1 MEPIAQVSQALQVIE
16 NVCKISSMVW
26 VNKNQCKRIADR
38 FRVIA
43 EGLKGMEL
51 DKHPAGGSSNKDY
64 PGFDELLTVLRKG
77 EVLVS
82 YYTVSAVSRTD
93 NREAFLEIHQELD
106 TLDSQFHFEGLDG
119 KYIRLASGID
129 GSALLTEDAEK
140 DLKEMP
146 RKLEELARINEDP
159 MHTSQEKPDL
169 DLETWQQVVSE
180 KSKPVGEDGKL
191 PIYLSIDWSTVETK
205 APVRELVRQSTQD
218 PTDKELVG
226 FGQDS
231 ERAVFLKEKL
241 DADLRNFMKKK
252 LEPAPGAKPRPV
264 TRSEE
269 LDIITQIAKGMHYLH
284 TQQYVPK
291 DLNCANVLV
300 KKSGD
305 YLDVKIADPRNAM
318 KRAFERPPRNSLG
331 GPWDQAAFEVARST
345 KRPRWTAPEAI
356 KLVGGVRPSPDLLR
370 KSDVYS
376 FAMTCYEVVTGKL
389 PFDGIKDNALPEQIE
404 ADGGYRP
411 TLPSDLYPDLKVL
424 IEKCWHGDPEQR
436 PDFSYISEEL
446 RRIQQA
452 PKSLQVTSVID
463 ESVFE
468 QGNVLKHSCDEDL
481 KEDGDANRSRDFG
494 DSGAPEMN
502 LNSPSLIQQRSTDIF
517 IGPEMPE
524 AGFGVNPS
532 TLYDDEPPMQTR
544 HWSAEE
550 SRAVLELTEEAL
562 RVDVGLDSWDFVSE
576 KLFKQYDFDRA
587 SKSCQKQW
595 NTLLK
600 SFYAIRDHES
610 FSCVTYWEMDEDL
623 RSKNNLSRVFDLEW
637 CKVIERI
644 LTAKSF
650 DEETSSIQMDA
661 DLRSFVDL
669 ELEEGDTQ
677 SEDKGLS
684 ADSTATLESQAALF
698 SNLAS
703 TQYNQQ
709 QPGDE
714 ISSMPDKDLFSRI
727 SRFVKKQIED
737 ALEPLFAVVQ
747 SRKEE
752 EQKRRDVC

>member
-1 MEPIAQVSQALQVIE
+1 
-16 NVCKISSMVW
+16 
-26 VNKNQCKRIADR
+26 
-38 FRVIA
+38 
-43 EGLKGMEL
+43 
-51 DKHPAGGSSNKDY
+51 
-64 PGFDELLTVLRKG
+64 
-77 EVLVS
+77 
-82 YYTVSAVSRTD
+82 
-93 NREAFLEIHQELD
+93 
-106 TLDSQFHFEGLDG
+106 
-119 KYIRLASGID
+119 
-129 GSALLTEDAEK
+129 
-140 DLKEMP
+140 
-146 RKLEELARINEDP
+146 
-159 MHTSQEKPDL
+159 
-169 DLETWQQVVSE
+169 
-180 KSKPVGEDGKL
+180 
-191 PIYLSIDWSTVETK
+191 
-205 APVRELVRQSTQD
+205 
-218 PTDKELVG
+218 
-226 FGQDS
+226 
-231 ERAVFLKEKL
+231 
-241 DADLRNFMKKK
+241 
-252 LEPAPGAKPRPV
+252 
-264 TRSEE
+264 
-269 LDIITQIAKGMHYLH
+269 
-284 TQQYVPK
+284 
-291 DLNCANVLV
+291 
-300 KKSGD
+300 
-305 YLDVKIADPRNAM
+305 
-318 KRAFERPPRNSLG
+318 
-331 GPWDQAAFEVARST
+331 
-345 KRPRWTAPEAI
+345 
-356 KLVGGVRPSPDLLR
+356 
-370 KSDVYS
+370 
-376 FAMTCYEVVTGKL
+376 
-389 PFDGIKDNALPEQIE
+389 
-404 ADGGYRP
+404 
-411 TLPSDLYPDLKVL
+411 
-424 IEKCWHGDPEQR
+424 
-436 PDFSYISEEL
+436 
-446 RRIQQA
+446 
-452 PKSLQVTSVID
+452 
-463 ESVFE
+463 
-468 QGNVLKHSCDEDL
+468 
-481 KEDGDANRSRDFG
+481 
-494 DSGAPEMN
+494 
-502 LNSPSLIQQRSTDIF
+502 
-517 IGPEMPE
+517 
-524 AGFGVNPS
+524 
-532 TLYDDEPPMQTR
+532 MQTR